1 MELNEVKKRFKR
13 CILEYTNAAG
23 SFDLSEDGEDDAS
36 AMGGAAPADGG
47 GNAPMGGAP
56 MNGNGDMDGGMP
68 TDGGDPNA
76 MGGTAPAQAPNGFA
90 PQGVDP
96 NAGMDGMG
104 GGAAA
109 DGSMP
114 MDGGDPNAMGATTE
128 EPGDEVIDVDE
139 LVKAQDEAQ
148 HKIDSMSSKFD
159 KLMGAIDVLI
169 QQNKDREA
177 QEAAAREKF
186 ESEMEKRNPTPLQRM
201 TMRST
206 KSRPYTMTPSEY
218 ANNYMPDNYSPE
230 DDNNGADDPQY
241 QITKSDIDNISDYN
255 AIAKE
260 LDVEHQGLQDLLDF

>member
-76 MGGTAPAQAPNGFA
+76 MGGAAPAQAPNGFA

-104 GGAAA
+104 SGAAA

-169 QQNKDREA
+169 QQIRIERHKRQPQGKNLKVRWKKKSYPASENDHAFNKVNALYNDT
-177 QEAAAREKF
+177 
-186 ESEMEKRNPTPLQRM
+186 KRVC
-201 TMRST
+201 
-206 KSRPYTMTPSEY
+206 K
-218 ANNYMPDNYSPE
+218 
-230 DDNNGADDPQY
+230 
-241 QITKSDIDNISDYN
+241 
-255 AIAKE
+255 
-260 LDVEHQGLQDLLDF
+260 

>member
-23 SFDLSEDGEDDAS
+23 SFDLSEDGEDDAA
-36 AMGGAAPADGG
+36 AMGGAAPTDG
-47 GNAPMGGAP
+47 
-56 MNGNGDMDGGMP
+56 
-68 TDGGDPNA
+68 GGDPNA
-76 MGGTAPAQAPNGFA
+76 MGGDAPVQAPNGFA

-104 GGAAA
+104 GGAA

-206 KSRPYTMTPSEY
+206 KSMPYTMTPSEY
-218 ANNYMPDNYSPE
+218 ANNYMPDNYSPD